1 MTALLEVRDL
11 VKEYPG
17 RRRLRGRTGAVRAVD
32 GISLDIERGET
43 LGLVGESGS
52 GKSTAARAILRL
64 HEATSGTV
72 RLDGTEV
79 TALGPAE
86 LRRFRARMQI
96 VFQDPYASL
105 NPRLSAGAAVAE
117 SLIVNRIPTP
127 QGRRTRV
134 AELFDLVGLDPR
146 HLDARPHALSG
157 GQRQRVGI
165 ARALA
170 TEPDLLVADEAI
182 SALDVSVQAQIVNL
196 FDQLSADL
204 GLTVLFISH
213 DLSMVRHLSDQIAV
227 LYLGRIVESGPTQ
240 LVTAT
245 PLHPYTLALLSAAP
259 VPDPAV
265 EARRRRFV
273 LAGEIPDPA
282 DPPTGCRFRTRCPF
296 ATERCAT
303 DDPPPREVH
312 GRTVA
317 CHHVERVAAARAEVL
332 DFGPTP
338 GSSDHVRSR
347 PTPLSR

>member
-1 MTALLEVRDL
+1 MKPMLEVRDL

-17 RRRLRGRTGAVRAVD
+17 RRGLRGRAPALRAVD
-32 GISLDIERGET
+32 GISFDIARGRT

-64 HEATSGTV
+64 HEPTAGTV
-72 RLDGTEV
+72 RLDGTDV
-79 TALGPAE
+79 TALTPAE

-105 NPRLSAGAAVAE
+105 NPRMTVGRAVAE
-117 SLIVNRIPTP
+117 SLEVNRIATEA
-127 QGRRTRV
+127 GRRARV
-134 AELFDLVGLDPR
+134 AELFDLVGLDRR

-170 TEPDLLVADEAI
+170 SGPDLLVADEAI

-196 FDQLSADL
+196 LVGLSAEL

-213 DLSMVRHLSDQIAV
+213 DLAMVRHLSDDLAV
-227 LYLGRIVESGPTQ
+227 LYLGRLVESGPTE
-240 LVTAT
+240 LITAA
-245 PLHPYTLALLSAAP
+245 PLHPYTLALLSASP

-265 EARRRRFV
+265 EAHRERIV
-273 LAGEIPDPA
+273 LRGDLPDPA
-282 DPPTGCRFRTRCPF
+282 NPPSGCRFRTRCPF
-296 ATERCAT
+296 ATDRCAVE
-303 DDPPPREVH
+303 DPAPRFID

-317 CHHVERVAAARAEVL
+317 CHHLDRVVAARDDVL
-332 DFGPTP
+332 DLGGRGPA
-338 GSSDHVRSR
+338 GRAGWR
-347 PTPLSR
+347 IEG